1 MIPSFSQLMSG
12 LSFAFSLLR
21 GRPFDLVKSQVNI
34 GPLGLWHVLFITS
47 IVSILAKLAIFQIA
61 IPHDLPLRMILSTI
75 PLMVIELSLFVF
87 FVYYLLNLLKRNNY
101 FYNFIISFFWL
112 VTLQSSLVLMIT
124 VLLWVLP
131 DIALLIAIVG
141 AVISIQILIVQ
152 FKIAKQLLDLTTLS
166 AIGIVFGNI
175 IIGLVVGYLDQIYH
189 SFFAV

>member
-1 MIPSFSQLMSG
+1 MIPSINQFMSG

-21 GRPFDLVKSQVNI
+21 GRPFDLVKSQVNV
-34 GPLGLWHVLFITS
+34 GPLGLWHVLFITT
-47 IVSILAKLAIFQIA
+47 IISILAKLAIYNIA
-61 IPHDLPLRMILSTI
+61 MPHELPTRMILATI

-87 FVYYLLNLLKRNNY
+87 FVFYLLNILKRSNY

-112 VTLQSSLVLMIT
+112 VTLQSSLVLIIT
-124 VLLWVLP
+124 ILLWMVP
-131 DIALLIAIVG
+131 DIALLIAIIG

-175 IIGLVVGYLDQIYH
+175 IIGLIVGYLDQIFYG
-189 SFFAV
+189 FFVT

>member
-1 MIPSFSQLMSG
+1 MIPSINQLMSG

-21 GRPFDLVKSQVNI
+21 GRPFDLVKSQVNV
-34 GPLGLWHVLFITS
+34 GPLGLWHVLFITT
-47 IVSILAKLAIFQIA
+47 IISILAKLAIYNIA
-61 IPHDLPLRMILSTI
+61 MPHELTTRMILATI

-87 FVYYLLNLLKRNNY
+87 FVFYLLNILKRSNY

-112 VTLQSSLVLMIT
+112 VTLQSSLVLIIT
-124 VLLWVLP
+124 ILLWMVP
-131 DIALLIAIVG
+131 DIALLIAIIG

-175 IIGLVVGYLDQIYH
+175 IIGLIVGYLDQIFYG
-189 SFFAV
+189 FFVA